1 MPIAGGTEGGRRLQM
16 VDDNPDM
23 MAVRPDGDDIAAP
36 VSQWRRHCLRLLTA
50 GCIAVATVTGAALPL
65 LIVDSGFRG
74 YVSQARIEVTQTA
87 YDAPDAARFLAMARR
102 TLLSPSG
109 LDRVTADLKLKP
121 ADMVGVRN
129 QGELGLLFDLLTGA
143 DARALSPREALNGA
157 VGEAIRLE
165 LTPDENTLIVT
176 GKAATPETAM
186 RLTDYLSMRIMAD
199 GKAGTMTP
207 AMREMERAR
216 TRLDE
221 TEAALNGFQMRHG
234 DAVMS
239 EAQQLEQQLRD
250 VNDSLA
256 RINQQQQSL
265 QADLTAALALKPN
278 DVFSRPLPVGM
289 AFSALEDVRQKQ
301 ASASMALSAVSVDYG
316 PKHPRRI
323 AAQNAVDAAQ
333 ALAAPALR
341 QVVEGLRADE
351 KRVAQELAAANGEQ
365 KTYLDRLNSLG
376 VAPGEFSRL
385 QSELETAR
393 NTYLEASERRDLSV
407 SATPAIETRLTKKA
421 APGELSRDLTQA
433 AILAGGGALI
443 GLLGSLYLLSYHRHD
458 GEEEGAPATENG
470 EDMASSVVAPEF
482 SEFEPIEP
490 AVFDD
495 LPPLAAAANVEQEE
509 DSFADYYGEAAND
522 ADDEADDMP
531 LDERV
536 RQVLMGNRTVRTA
549 DSAPSGLPPLL
560 AEVLAGRFDHAEAEA
575 EELMEL
581 RRELAFLRERLAD
594 YADRREDYR
603 KTA

>member
-1 MPIAGGTEGGRRLQM
+1 M

-23 MAVRPDGDDIAAP
+23 MAIRPDENDVAVP
-36 VSQWRRHCLRLLTA
+36 VSQWRRHCRRLLTS
-50 GCIAVATVTGAALPL
+50 GCIAAATVAGAALPL
-65 LIVDSGFRG
+65 LLVDSGFRG
-74 YVSQARIEVTQTA
+74 YVSQARIEVSQTA

-109 LDRVTADLKLKP
+109 LDRITADLKLKS

-129 QGELGLLFDLLTGA
+129 QSELGLLFDLLTGA
-143 DARALSPREALNGA
+143 DARPLSEREAVNGA

-186 RLTDYLSMRIMAD
+186 RLTDYLSMRVIAD

-207 AMREMERAR
+207 AMRETERAR

-221 TEAALNGFQMRHG
+221 AEAALNGFQMRHG
-234 DAVMS
+234 DAVMA

-256 RINQQQQSL
+256 RTTRQQL
-265 QADLTAALALKPN
+265 AIQADLTAASALKPN
-278 DVFSRPLPVGM
+278 DVFAKPLPAGVG
-289 AFSALEDVRQKQ
+289 FSALEDIRQKH
-301 ASASMALSAVSVDYG
+301 STASMALAAVSVDYG

-341 QVVEGLRADE
+341 QLLEGLRADE
-351 KRVAQELAAANGEQ
+351 KRISQEIATANGEQ
-365 KTYLDRLNSLG
+365 KKYLDRLNELG

-385 QSELETAR
+385 QGELETAR
-393 NTYLEASERRDLSV
+393 NVYLEASERRDLSA
-407 SATPAIETRLTKKA
+407 SATPAVETRLVKKA
-421 APGELSRDLTQA
+421 APGELTRDLTQA
-433 AILAGGGALI
+433 AMLAGGGALI
-443 GLLGSLYLLSYHRHD
+443 GLMGSLYLLSYRRHD
-458 GEEEGAPATENG
+458 EEEEGALLSEEGAQLP
-470 EDMASSVVAPEF
+470 SSVEPPVESLQI

-495 LPPLAAAANVEQEE
+495 LPDVAAEDIKPEE
-509 DSFADYYGEAAND
+509 DGFADYYGEAVND
-522 ADDEADDMP
+522 DDDMP

-536 RQVLMGNRTVRTA
+536 RQVLMGNRTVRSA
-549 DSAPSGLPPLL
+549 DPASSGLPPLL
-560 AEVLAGRFDHAEAEA
+560 AEALAGDFDHAQAEA

>member
-1 MPIAGGTEGGRRLQM
+1 M

-23 MAVRPDGDDIAAP
+23 MAIRPDEDDVAAP
-36 VSQWRRHCLRLLTA
+36 VSQWRRHCLRLLTS
-50 GCIAVATVTGAALPL
+50 GCIAAATVAGAALPL
-65 LIVDSGFRG
+65 LLIDSGFRG

-102 TLLSPSG
+102 TLFSPSG
-109 LDRVTADLKLKP
+109 LDRITADLKLKS

-143 DARALSPREALNGA
+143 DARPLSEREALNGA

-176 GKAATPETAM
+176 GKAATPETAR
-186 RLTDYLSMRIMAD
+186 RLTDYLSMRVIAD

-207 AMREMERAR
+207 AMRETERAR

-221 TEAALNGFQMRHG
+221 AEAALNGFQMRHG

-239 EAQQLEQQLRD
+239 EVQQLEQQLRD
-250 VNDSLA
+250 ANDSLA
-256 RINQQQQSL
+256 GIARQQQSL
-265 QADLTAALALKPN
+265 QADLAAASALKPN
-278 DVFSRPLPVGM
+278 DVFAKPLPAG
-289 AFSALEDVRQKQ
+289 AGFSALEDIRQKH
-301 ASASMALSAVSVDYG
+301 ASASMALAAVSVDYG

-341 QVVEGLRADE
+341 QLLEGLRADE
-351 KRVAQELAAANGEQ
+351 KRIAEESAAANGEH
-365 KTYLDRLNSLG
+365 KKYLDRLSDLG

-385 QSELETAR
+385 QGELETAR
-393 NTYLEASERRDLSV
+393 NAYLEASERRDLSA
-407 SATPAIETRLTKKA
+407 SATPAVETRLTRKA
-421 APGELSRDLTQA
+421 APGELTRDLTQA
-433 AILAGGGALI
+433 AMLAGGGALI
-443 GLLGSLYLLSYHRHD
+443 GLLGSLYLLSYRRHD
-458 GEEEGAPATENG
+458 EEEEEGALVV
-470 EDMASSVVAPEF
+470 EDDAQLPSSAERPDHASQF

-495 LPPLAAAANVEQEE
+495 LQDPVAEGDIEPEE
-509 DSFADYYGEAAND
+509 DSFADYYGEAVND
-522 ADDEADDMP
+522 DDDMP

-536 RQVLMGNRTVRTA
+536 RQVLMGNRTVKTTEPA
-549 DSAPSGLPPLL
+549 SAGLPPLL
-560 AEVLAGRFDHAEAEA
+560 AEALAGHFDHAEAEA

>member
-1 MPIAGGTEGGRRLQM
+1 M

-23 MAVRPDGDDIAAP
+23 MAIRPDENDVAVP
-36 VSQWRRHCLRLLTA
+36 VSQWRRHCRRLLTS
-50 GCIAVATVTGAALPL
+50 GCIAAATVAGAALPL
-65 LIVDSGFRG
+65 LLVDSGFRG
-74 YVSQARIEVTQTA
+74 YVSQARIEVSQTA

-109 LDRVTADLKLKP
+109 LDRITADLKLKS

-143 DARALSPREALNGA
+143 DARPLSEREAVNGA

-186 RLTDYLSMRIMAD
+186 RLTDYLSMRVIAD

-207 AMREMERAR
+207 AMRETERAR

-221 TEAALNGFQMRHG
+221 AEAALNGFQMRHG
-234 DAVMS
+234 DAVMA
-239 EAQQLEQQLRD
+239 EAQQLEKQLRD

-256 RINQQQQSL
+256 RTTRQQL
-265 QADLTAALALKPN
+265 AIQADLTAASALKPN
-278 DVFSRPLPVGM
+278 DVFAKPLPAGVG
-289 AFSALEDVRQKQ
+289 FSALEDIRQKH
-301 ASASMALSAVSVDYG
+301 STASMALAAVSVDYG

-341 QVVEGLRADE
+341 QLLEGLRADE
-351 KRVAQELAAANGEQ
+351 KRISQEIATANGEQ
-365 KTYLDRLNSLG
+365 KKYLDRLNELG

-385 QSELETAR
+385 QGELETAR
-393 NTYLEASERRDLSV
+393 NVYLEASERRDLSA
-407 SATPAIETRLTKKA
+407 SATPAVETRLVKKA
-421 APGELSRDLTQA
+421 APGELTRDLTQA
-433 AILAGGGALI
+433 AMLAGGGALI
-443 GLLGSLYLLSYHRHD
+443 GLMGSLYLLSYRRHD
-458 GEEEGAPATENG
+458 EEEEGALLSEEGAQLP
-470 EDMASSVVAPEF
+470 SSVEPPVESLQI

-495 LPPLAAAANVEQEE
+495 LPDVAAEDIKPEE
-509 DSFADYYGEAAND
+509 DGFADYYGEAVND
-522 ADDEADDMP
+522 DDDMP

-536 RQVLMGNRTVRTA
+536 RQVLMGNRTVRSA
-549 DSAPSGLPPLL
+549 DPASSGLPPLL
-560 AEVLAGRFDHAEAEA
+560 AEALAGDFDHAQAEA